1 MSLFNPISKKD
12 MLKNVQTTLQLSSF
26 HMLARLCS
34 KSFMLGFSSTCTEN
48 FQMYKM
54 DFKKAEEQEIQL
66 PTFVG
71 SNSAKEFQKT
81 IYFCFTDYT
90 KTWTVW
96 ITTNC
101 RKFLRHRST
110 GPPYL
115 SPEKPVCAS
124 KGTVRTRQG
133 KRNHFQIGKGI

>member
-1 MSLFNPISKKD
+1 
-12 MLKNVQTTLQLSSF
+12 
-26 HMLARLCS
+26 
-34 KSFMLGFSSTCTEN
+34 
-48 FQMYKM
+48 MYKM